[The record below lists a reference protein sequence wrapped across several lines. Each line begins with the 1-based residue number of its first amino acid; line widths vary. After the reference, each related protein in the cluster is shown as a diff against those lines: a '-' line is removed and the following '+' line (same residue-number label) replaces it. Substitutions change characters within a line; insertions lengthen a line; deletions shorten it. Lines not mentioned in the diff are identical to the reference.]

1 MRKTGITTSSY
12 FGTGDAGDGFVL
24 MKKHGFDCADYQ
36 NLVNTE
42 NEMFN
47 LTDAQFEQRLLS
59 HKVAAKDAGIIINQ
73 THGPWRSPQDSTE
86 EDRAE
91 RFEKMSKSL
100 FATSVL
106 GCKYMAIHP
115 IMPYG
120 CGANPEPERFM
131 ELNFEFF
138 TKLTAEAKKYGV
150 IICFENMPFPALTLS
165 SASQIAEFVKMINSD
180 NFKMC
185 LDTGH
190 CAVMKESPADAVR
203 KFGDIIKILHVH
215 DNDGTRDLHQYPF
228 DGVIDWADFSEA
240 LKGLDEDVVLN
251 LETGVGRS
259 NEKWEEIHIDL
270 NNRARKLIV

>member
-1 MRKTGITTSSY
+1 VPK
-12 FGTGDAGDGFVL
+12 
-24 MKKHGFDCADYQ
+24 
-36 NLVNTE
+36 
-42 NEMFN
+42 
-47 LTDAQFEQRLLS
+47 
-59 HKVAAKDAGIIINQ
+59 
-73 THGPWRSPQDSTE
+73 DSTE

-131 ELNFEFF
+131 ELNLEFF

-165 SASQIAEFVKMINSD
+165 SASQIAEFVKMINSE

-203 KFGDIIKILHVH
+203 KFGDIIKIFHVH
-215 DNDGTRDLHQYPF
+215 DNDGARDLHQYPF
-228 DGVIDWADFSEA
+228 DGVIDWSDFSEA
-240 LKGLDEDVVLN
+240 LKVLNEDVVLN
-251 LETGVGRS
+251 LETGAGRS
-259 NEKWEEIHIDL
+259 SENWEEIQIDL
-270 NNRARKLIV
+270 NNRARKLII

>member
-24 MKKHGFDCADYQ
+24 MKKHGFDSADYQ

-42 NEMFN
+42 NELFA
-47 LTDAQFEQRLLS
+47 LSDSEFEKRLLA
-59 HKVAAKDAGIIINQ
+59 HKEAAKEAGVVINQ
-73 THGPWRSPQDSTE
+73 THGPWRSPQDATE

-91 RFEKMSKSL
+91 RFEKMSKAL

-150 IICFENMPFPALTLS
+150 IICFENMPFPALSLS

-190 CAVMKESPADAVR
+190 CAVMKESPAEAVR
-203 KFGDIIKILHVH
+203 NFCDIIKILHVH
-215 DNDGTRDLHQYPF
+215 DNDGARDLHQYPF
-228 DGVIDWADFSEA
+228 DGVIDWSDFSKA
-240 LKGLDEDVVLN
+240 LKGLDKDVVLN
-251 LETGVGRS
+251 LETGAGRS
-259 NEKWEEIHIDL
+259 SEKWEEIQIDL
-270 NNRARKLIV
+270 NNRARKLII

>member
-24 MKKHGFDCADYQ
+24 MKKHGFDSADYQ

-42 NEMFN
+42 NELFA
-47 LTDAQFEQRLLS
+47 LSDSEFEKRLLA
-59 HKVAAKDAGIIINQ
+59 HKEAAKEAGVVINQ
-73 THGPWRSPQDSTE
+73 THGPWRSPQDATE

-91 RFEKMSKSL
+91 RFEKMSKAL

-150 IICFENMPFPALTLS
+150 IICFENMPFPALSLS

-190 CAVMKESPADAVR
+190 CAVMKESPAEAVR
-203 KFGDIIKILHVH
+203 NFGDIIKILHVH
-215 DNDGTRDLHQYPF
+215 DNDGARDLHQYPF
-228 DGVIDWADFSEA
+228 DGVIDWSDFSKA
-240 LKGLDEDVVLN
+240 LKGLDKDVVLN
-251 LETGVGRS
+251 LETGAGRS
-259 NEKWEEIHIDL
+259 SEKWEEIQIDL
-270 NNRARKLIV
+270 NNRARKLII

>member
-24 MKKHGFDCADYQ
+24 MKKHGFDSADYQ

-42 NEMFN
+42 NELFA
-47 LTDAQFEQRLLS
+47 LSDSEFEKRLLA
-59 HKVAAKDAGIIINQ
+59 HKEAAKEAGVVINQ
-73 THGPWRSPQDSTE
+73 TPGPWTSPQDATE

-91 RFEKMSKSL
+91 RFEKMSKAL

-150 IICFENMPFPALTLS
+150 IICFENMPFPALSLS

-190 CAVMKESPADAVR
+190 CAVMKESPAEAVR
-203 KFGDIIKILHVH
+203 NFGDIIKILHVH
-215 DNDGTRDLHQYPF
+215 DNDGARDLHQYPF
-228 DGVIDWADFSEA
+228 DGVIDWSDFSKA
-240 LKGLDEDVVLN
+240 LKGLDKDVVLN
-251 LETGVGRS
+251 LETGAGRS
-259 NEKWEEIHIDL
+259 SEKWEEIQIDL
-270 NNRARKLIV
+270 NNRARKLII

>member
-24 MKKHGFDCADYQ
+24 MKKHGFDSADYQ

-42 NEMFN
+42 NELFA
-47 LTDAQFEQRLLS
+47 LSDSEFEKRLLA
-59 HKVAAKDAGIIINQ
+59 HKEAAKEAGVVINQ
-73 THGPWRSPQDSTE
+73 THGPWRSPQDATE

-91 RFEKMSKSL
+91 RFEKMSKAL

-150 IICFENMPFPALTLS
+150 IICFENMPFPALSLS

-190 CAVMKESPADAVR
+190 CAVMKESPAEAVR
-203 KFGDIIKILHVH
+203 NFGDIIKILQVH
-215 DNDGTRDLHQYPF
+215 DNDGARDLHQYPF
-228 DGVIDWADFSEA
+228 DGVIDWSDFSKA
-240 LKGLDEDVVLN
+240 LKGLDKDVVLN
-251 LETGVGRS
+251 LETGAGRS
-259 NEKWEEIHIDL
+259 SEKWEEIQIDL
-270 NNRARKLIV
+270 NNRARKLII

>member
-12 FGTGDAGDGFVL
+12 FGSGDAGDGFVL
-24 MKKHGFDCADYQ
+24 MKKHGFDSADYQ

-42 NEMFN
+42 NELFA
-47 LTDAQFEQRLLS
+47 LSDSEFEKRLLA
-59 HKVAAKDAGIIINQ
+59 HKEAAKEAGVVINQ
-73 THGPWRSPQDSTE
+73 THGPWRSPQDATE

-91 RFEKMSKSL
+91 RFEKMSKAL

-150 IICFENMPFPALTLS
+150 IICFENMPFPALSLS

-190 CAVMKESPADAVR
+190 CAVMKESPAEAVR
-203 KFGDIIKILHVH
+203 NFGDIIKILHVH
-215 DNDGTRDLHQYPF
+215 DNDGARDLHQYPF
-228 DGVIDWADFSEA
+228 DGVIDWSDFSKA
-240 LKGLDEDVVLN
+240 LKGLDKDVVLN
-251 LETGVGRS
+251 LETGAGRS
-259 NEKWEEIHIDL
+259 SEKWEEIQIDL
-270 NNRARKLIV
+270 NNRARKLII

>member
-24 MKKHGFDCADYQ
+24 MKKHGFDSADYQ

-42 NEMFN
+42 NELFA
-47 LTDAQFEQRLLS
+47 LSDSEFEKRLLA
-59 HKVAAKDAGIIINQ
+59 HKEAAKEAGVVINQ
-73 THGPWRSPQDSTE
+73 THGPWRSPQDATE

-91 RFEKMSKSL
+91 RFEKMSKAL

-190 CAVMKESPADAVR
+190 CAVMKESPAEAVR
-203 KFGDIIKILHVH
+203 NFGDIIKILHVH
-215 DNDGTRDLHQYPF
+215 DNDGARDLHQYPF
-228 DGVIDWADFSEA
+228 DGVIDWSDFSKA
-240 LKGLDEDVVLN
+240 LKGLDKDVVLN
-251 LETGVGRS
+251 LETGAGRS
-259 NEKWEEIHIDL
+259 SEKWEEIQIDL
-270 NNRARKLIV
+270 NNRARKLII